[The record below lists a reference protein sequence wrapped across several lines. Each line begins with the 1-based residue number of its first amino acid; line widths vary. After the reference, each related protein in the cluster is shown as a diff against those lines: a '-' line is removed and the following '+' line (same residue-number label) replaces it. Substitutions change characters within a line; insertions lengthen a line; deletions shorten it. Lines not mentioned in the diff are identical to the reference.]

1 MVVSRRSVPVEILE
15 MNNNDRVMVS
25 IGVVRMICGYMG
37 LDTDKIIAKAQR
49 QKAIDETLE
58 QRKK

>member
-1 MVVSRRSVPVEILE
+1 VPVEILE

-49 QKAIDETLE
+49 QKAIDEILE